1 MPLTS
6 LPVRTISRMA
16 ALRPDWF
23 SVGVTLRLADSDVT
37 ALTAQVALLYAVAAA
52 RRALQC

>member
-37 ALTAQVALLYAVAAA
+37 ALTAQVALLYALATTH
-52 RRALQC
+52 RALQY